1 MVNWMP
7 DRKCGIP
14 LAFAVLPHTFALL
27 LIRPTMTRLFPSLI
41 VFLVAVF
48 VSTGISAAAPGPD
61 EIVANLYKADT
72 AGSGPFFQTKNRAIV
87 DQYFQ
92 KDLANLIWK
101 DALSAKGDIGALDYN
116 PLYAS
121 QDPQITDFKILKSVR
136 TADDKASVKVTF
148 KDSGKKASVT
158 FLFAQDKAGV
168 WKISDITY
176 PDGSSLR
183 KTVDGTAM
191 REAVGKD

>member
-1 MVNWMP
+1 M
-7 DRKCGIP
+7 GIP
-14 LAFAVLPHTFALL
+14 LAFVVLTHTFVLL
-27 LIRPTMTRLFPSLI
+27 RPRSHMTRLFPSLI
-41 VFLVAVF
+41 VLLVAAF
-48 VSTGISAAAPGPD
+48 SSTGISAAAPGPE
-61 EIVANLYKADT
+61 EIFANLYKADT
-72 AGSGPFFQTKNRAIV
+72 AGSGPFFQTKDRAIV
-87 DQYFQ
+87 DHYFQ

-116 PLYAS
+116 PLYVS
-121 QDPQITDFKILKSVR
+121 QDPQITDFKISKSGR
-136 TADDKASVKVTF
+136 TTEDKASVKVTF
-148 KDSGKKASVT
+148 KDSGKKSSVT

-191 REAVGKD
+191 REAAGKE